1 MEEALGAGTSR
12 EGASMMVIGIAWL
25 VSTAILLA
33 LATYAP
39 TYE

>member
-1 MEEALGAGTSR
+1 
-12 EGASMMVIGIAWL
+12 MMVIGIAWL